1 MCVLVTIS
9 EKRGIVYTEHMPVA
23 EAAVAAAAAAA
34 AMEAKRGLEVG
45 GGGPGYPNTLT
56 RVSPGAAS
64 LCAFWEPVNPL
75 M

>member
-1 MCVLVTIS
+1 MCVSVTIS

-23 EAAVAAAAAAA
+23 EAAVAAV
-34 AMEAKRGLEVG
+34 MVAKRGFEVAG
-45 GGGPGYPNTLT
+45 GCPNTLT